1 MSTGQYYRVCRA
13 LLRSVQLSDT
23 ASSSG
28 DEPLGGQLGGVSVS
42 SSIERQTMRE
52 QLDAVRQT
60 LNSLSSQ
67 AQPNST
73 GVNAAPAG
81 LENALNEIAAKLSS
95 IEGLYS
101 SLTSKLEKVDL
112 RVEDS
117 ERHIK
122 ELQHLS
128 ASAINET
135 ARLVDYVGGRSTPN
149 VRSSSHAGAGP
160 SGVSAGIGLRARNLA
175 ASGVPTT
182 PPPHGMSPT
191 RSTTGALDFVPPH
204 LTSTIQQHAA
214 QIHKVIAGLDF
225 LEAHIIRQDQMVEA
239 LQKQVL
245 SIARDVT
252 STSASTE
259 GRNSPSELSM
269 RVHDMSE
276 LLNKLRAHMYKVE
289 KKTGNNDQALT
300 LLTQR
305 LQAVEQIS
313 GRQQHH
319 RESIS
324 EQGAAVAAP
333 SVLELVTAQEEL
345 RGMVQDLSRDVL
357 ELRDQLQAQQQAQ
370 AQQPSEPAKESPS
383 GMSAE
388 DSAEMRLQVTYLMS
402 QVPDLVSENKELKEF
417 AARASKRIDYLS
429 GELEEHKR
437 QQQEHDQQLEQQHQI
452 LLRTA
457 PAEGTPSEGVVVEL
471 KATVA
476 ELQQQ
481 VTSLEGRL
489 QSAGTRADLTPLPS
503 VLQAIESS
511 VAAIA
516 ELGSSLAVVQGDVAG
531 LQDLAVVL
539 REGLDERSKQTEA
552 LSAGIEAL
560 SAAVEVLTEEQSRSA
575 AQQQPTG
582 DPTAKLHR
590 ITEGSPEAAVL
601 AAQVAASAKAD
612 LEEQFG
618 QLRQRVEAAAAA
630 AEAAEV
636 AARSSAES
644 ASAASEALEAAGQ
657 ADKAAS
663 ASLQATVLTMV
674 ADLEQEQSTLKE
686 QLAQL
691 AAQISEEQAA
701 ISSGLLQV
709 QEQVAAAAS
718 AATEATTCAQAV
730 QEQQAARG
738 QQERESAEQL
748 RAMQAELRE
757 QVASVMERLKERV
770 EQSMQQLSAVSDR
783 LSSAV
788 TAQQLETELEQLR
801 TAAADTL
808 ERNELAA
815 ASLEEMRSEL
825 ILLTGQQDVLQSRL
839 QGVESVLGVDSRLL
853 PRGHATESST
863 LSSTLVAEAERQ
875 EDREDAGPRQLQDG
889 GKTDDFGGAVTLP
902 VASAPPVGRGLLV
915 LVTELQSRV
924 GDLEGTLEL
933 VASDMCQL
941 RTLMQRNE
949 NRTQSTIQE
958 ATAQLMLNLQDLSAV
973 VDQRVTNAA
982 ADILAVGAASAALH
996 QKVTHQEDLTADLA
1010 TRIEGVQVRL
1020 ENEVIA
1026 RIHETSST
1034 VSSLSARIAHD
1045 YVSRE
1050 QLGAIFKARDNMKRA
1065 VDELASV
1072 FSIGRL
1078 LRTESVDDAANAA
1091 EPEASGAQQSSSG
1104 ALSPRLVSAL
1114 EDLAGKQ
1121 AELEHQVQL
1130 ALYRTEGAVR
1140 QEQLVNIQQAMLTLE
1155 LQFRRL
1161 GVSTQAS
1168 VPVPSETTKDLSDL
1182 RSRVET
1188 LEAAALATSA
1198 NAAAVAD
1205 AAAQLAS
1212 EAAAAAE
1219 ISSTPLPSE
1228 PAPGSALRVS
1238 FTPEDP
1244 ANGSSPIR
1252 VRVLVES
1259 CEAAATPRLDV
1270 GRPDSPDNESD
1281 QEEEEGG
1288 EPSLSS
1294 MLHGIQTGR
1303 SEESISAAS
1312 SPEAVLAA
1320 AAREAQSELRDMR
1333 RALQDLSQ
1341 QNDVLR
1347 SEVASEVT
1355 ERQRLAEAL
1364 ADLQERLDLQV
1375 NTTASTAAMIATMA
1389 TDQPQDRVRLQVR
1402 VGATEAEA
1410 DLSVLASTVSTLVAR
1425 IGAAEEALASAFFV
1439 RTPRS
1444 PTRAA
1449 AADAVTESAAAA
1461 IHEAADGP
1469 AEDED
1474 DAGQPG
1480 SDKDQRRRETEGSSE
1495 EGLRPALGMMVPV
1508 LPHEVEQQLVELQ
1521 CQLSALTARVVG
1533 LEAVD
1538 ALEEVR
1544 ATASEAVLDAIPG
1557 LVSQQVA
1564 VLRDEFS
1571 ALMGRQGEQLLEVA
1585 GQAARDAAEAVLA
1598 VREAAAQAA
1607 AAQAAAET
1615 AASGTRA
1622 TSAEVPEDTA
1632 ALVSTSGAQ
1641 DEQAANLIRSLA
1653 VEAAR
1658 EAVQDVCLV
1667 AAREVTEETVR
1678 EVVVKA
1684 VAEELKDVRGAV
1696 ESLAERIND
1705 VDTLRD
1711 QLEALA
1717 AQVREPITAP
1727 AAATSETDLCPAGAS
1742 NAQGPPCT
1750 PTAMAVASIFTP
1762 ATTALVIPPAPTP
1775 RRASPSAGGARPGAP
1790 LQQQSGGGGQQST
1803 FLARLVEVVKRQSSR
1818 LHAQYSDAEETGMAL
1833 AQVNHTLQEAEAR
1846 LADVRDANS
1855 PAFAETLV
1863 TVLEQVAALRYI
1875 GSQTHPAVQQMVLE
1889 HENRLDKIAEDL
1901 KAISGG
1907 SPRSDE
1913 HAVAAAAA
1921 AQPHPLL
1928 VEEIGVVSRQVAR
1941 MEAELARVAGQNAAL
1956 DRAVKEMIVQLGS
1969 LSPSAP
1975 GSLAALEDATA
1986 TGSRRVSAHEGEVL
2000 EMESEALESA
2010 IQAGTEPLQAQA
2022 STLEEVGLAVH
2033 VRLVEGMLEAHLQG
2047 LRHELMGEIRAR
2059 AGSGGGAATVTA
2071 ATTAAELGELEKTV
2085 SKLHSAVTAIR
2096 NRLLAMQEYV
2106 DSTQGMIKDMHIALG
2121 GLVRR
2126 VDTLE
2131 AASGSGSRSARVS
2144 GCGSVSVGGADAG
2157 NLRDLQSD
2165 LHKFE
2170 RRLLTMESSS
2180 LEAAHALASL
2190 KGLTPRVTEVESRL
2204 LDACSKL
2211 AVALGGSPTSTAPV
2225 IPAVAPGTS
2234 LPAVAGTLR
2243 ALERRLGS
2251 RLEAACGALDTLG
2264 SALSAAGRIQAE
2276 STANPFKAI
2285 SAAVNNPVIVA
2296 MEKKLET
2303 MRAEILAA
2311 ATSLSEDM
2319 RRDHQQHQLES
2330 RLASADTSVGGGSA
2344 FRL

>member
-1 MSTGQYYRVCRA
+1 MQT
-13 LLRSVQLSDT
+13 LS
-23 ASSSG
+23 G
-28 DEPLGGQLGGVSVS
+28 GLGRRWRQTDATVDVESLGGVSVS

-60 LNSLSSQ
+60 LNTLSSQ
-67 AQPNST
+67 AQPNAT

-95 IEGLYS
+95 IEGLYTN
-101 SLTSKLEKVDL
+101 LTNKLEKVDL

-149 VRSSSHAGAGP
+149 VRSSQAGAGP
-160 SGVSAGIGLRARNLA
+160 SGVSTGIGLRARNMA

-191 RSTTGALDFVPPH
+191 RSTASALDYVPAH
-204 LTSTIQQHAA
+204 LTSAVQQHAA

-245 SIARDVT
+245 TVARDVA
-252 STSASTE
+252 STSASAE
-259 GRNSPSELSM
+259 GRSSPNELSL

-289 KKTGNNDQALT
+289 KKTSNNDQAVT

-319 RESIS
+319 RESRES
-324 EQGAAVAAP
+324 ASGQAAP
-333 SVLELVTAQEEL
+333 VAGPSLLELVTAQEEL
-345 RGMVQDLSRDVL
+345 RGMVQDLCRDVL
-357 ELRDQLQAQQQAQ
+357 DLRDQLQAQQQAQ
-370 AQQPSEPAKESPS
+370 AQQPSEPSKEPPAR
-383 GMSAE
+383 MSAE
-388 DSAEMRLQVTYLMS
+388 EGAEVRRQLSYLMS
-402 QVPDLVSENKELKEF
+402 QVPDLVAENKELKEF
-417 AARASKRIDYLS
+417 AARASKQIDDIS
-429 GELEEHKR
+429 GELEKQKR
-437 QQQEHDQQLEQQHQI
+437 KQQEHEQQLQQQL
-452 LLRTA
+452 LLRAA
-457 PAEGTPSEGVVVEL
+457 PAEGTPAEGPVVEL

-481 VTSLEGRL
+481 LSSFEGRL
-489 QSAGTRADLTPLPS
+489 QSAGARADLAPLPS

-516 ELGSSLAVVQGDVAG
+516 ELGSSLAVVQADVAG
-531 LQDLAVVL
+531 LHDLVVVL
-539 REGLDERSKQTEA
+539 RDGLSERSKEA
-552 LSAGIEAL
+552 AASRSEVEVL
-560 SAAVEVLTEEQSRSA
+560 SAAVQALTEAQSCSA
-575 AQQQPTG
+575 AQQQQQPAEDVT
-582 DPTAKLHR
+582 TKLHR

-618 QLRQRVEAAAAA
+618 QLRQRVEAAATA
-630 AEAAEV
+630 AEAAEA
-636 AARSSAES
+636 AARSSAEL
-644 ASAASEALEAAGQ
+644 ASAASEAFEAAGQ
-657 ADKAAS
+657 ADKAAFT
-663 ASLQATVLTMV
+663 ALQTTVLAVV
-674 ADLEQEQSTLKE
+674 ADLEQQQSTLKQ

-691 AAQISEEQAA
+691 AAQVSEEQAA

-718 AATEATTCAQAV
+718 AATEAATCAQAV

-770 EQSMQQLSAVSDR
+770 EQSMQQMDTQLSAVSDR
-783 LSSAV
+783 LSGVV
-788 TAQQLETELEQLR
+788 TAQQLETGLEQLR
-801 TAAADTL
+801 TAAADAL
-808 ERNELAA
+808 ERYELAA
-815 ASLEEMRSEL
+815 VSLEEMRSEL

-839 QGVESVLGVDSRLL
+839 QGVESVLGVESRIHPLV
-853 PRGHATESST
+853 RAT
-863 LSSTLVAEAERQ
+863 LSSTLPSTVVADAAQ
-875 EDREDAGPRQLQDG
+875 QDGEDAGPGPLQDG
-889 GKTDDFGGAVTLP
+889 GRKGDFEGAAVLP
-902 VASAPPVGRGLLV
+902 VASGSPAGCGLLE
-915 LVTELQSRV
+915 LVAKLKSRV
-924 GDLEGTLEL
+924 GDLEGTLE
-933 VASDMCQL
+933 VAASDMCQL
-941 RTLMQRNE
+941 RALMQDNVD
-949 NRTQSTIQE
+949 RTQNTIQE
-958 ATAQLMLNLQDLSAV
+958 VTAQLMSNLQDLSAV
-973 VDQRVTNAA
+973 VDQRVANAT
-982 ADILAVGAASAALH
+982 ADILAVEAASAALH
-996 QKVTHQEDLTADLA
+996 QKVTYQEGLTVELA
-1010 TRIEGVQVRL
+1010 TRIDGMQLRL

-1034 VSSLSARIAHD
+1034 VSLLSARIAHD

-1072 FSIGRL
+1072 FSTGRL
-1078 LRTESVDDAANAA
+1078 MRTESVDDDAANAA
-1091 EPEASGAQQSSSG
+1091 EPEASGAQPSSSG
-1104 ALSPRLVSAL
+1104 PLSPRLVSAL

-1130 ALYRTEGAVR
+1130 ALYRTEGSVR
-1140 QEQLVNIQQAMLTLE
+1140 QEQLANIQQAMLTLE

-1161 GVSTQAS
+1161 GVSTQQA
-1168 VPVPSETTKDLSDL
+1168 PVPLPTEAAKDLFDL
-1182 RSRVET
+1182 RSRVEA
-1188 LEAAALATSA
+1188 LEAAAVAPSSK
-1198 NAAAVAD
+1198 AAAVTD

-1212 EAAAAAE
+1212 AAGAAIE
-1219 ISSTPLPSE
+1219 ISSTPLPLGLAS
-1228 PAPGSALRVS
+1228 GSALRVLL
-1238 FTPEDP
+1238 TPEDP

-1252 VRVLVES
+1252 VRVLVEN
-1259 CEAAATPRLDV
+1259 CEAAGTPRLDV
-1270 GRPDSPDNESD
+1270 GCPDSPDHESS
-1281 QEEEEGG
+1281 QEEEGG

-1294 MLHGIQTGR
+1294 MLHGVQTGR

-1312 SPEAVLAA
+1312 SPEAMLAA
-1320 AAREAQSELRDMR
+1320 AARSKLHDIY

-1341 QNDVLR
+1341 QNDALR
-1347 SEVASEVT
+1347 SEVVSEVA

-1375 NTTASTAAMIATMA
+1375 NATASTAAMVATMV
-1389 TDQPQDRVRLQVR
+1389 TDQPQERVKLQVR

-1410 DLSVLASTVSTLVAR
+1410 DLAVLASTVSTLVAR
-1425 IGAAEEALASAFFV
+1425 IGAAEEALASAFIV

-1444 PTRAA
+1444 PTRATA
-1449 AADAVTESAAAA
+1449 AADDDDTESAAAA
-1461 IHEAADGP
+1461 TQEGTDRP
-1469 AEDED
+1469 AEAEARQLGFDNTDEE
-1474 DAGQPG
+1474 
-1480 SDKDQRRRETEGSSE
+1480 RRETEEGGSS

-1508 LPHEVEQQLVELQ
+1508 LPHEIEQQLLELQ
-1521 CQLSALTARVVG
+1521 SQLMALTGRVAG

-1544 ATASEAVLDAIPG
+1544 AVASEAVLDAIPG
-1557 LVSQQVA
+1557 MVSQQVA
-1564 VLRDEFS
+1564 ALREEI
-1571 ALMGRQGEQLLEVA
+1571 LILVGRQGEELLEMA

-1607 AAQAAAET
+1607 AAQAAAE
-1615 AASGTRA
+1615 AAAIGARA
-1622 TSAEVPEDTA
+1622 TSAEVSAETA
-1632 ALVSTSGAQ
+1632 AVVFTSGGRRD
-1641 DEQAANLIRSLA
+1641 DEQTAASIRGLA
-1653 VEAAR
+1653 AAAAQ
-1658 EAVQDVCLV
+1658 EAVQDVCLA
-1667 AAREVTEETVR
+1667 AARKMVEETVR
-1678 EVVVKA
+1678 DVVVKA
-1684 VAEELKDVRGAV
+1684 LDEELTDVRGAV
-1696 ESLAERIND
+1696 GSLTKRIND
-1705 VDTLRD
+1705 VDMLRD
-1711 QLEALA
+1711 QLEVLA
-1717 AQVREPITAP
+1717 AQVRDPVTASTAVTGEPDPPTV
-1727 AAATSETDLCPAGAS
+1727 GAS
-1742 NAQGPPCT
+1742 NAQGPPST
-1750 PTAMAVASIFTP
+1750 PTAVAVASIFTP
-1762 ATTALVIPPAPTP
+1762 ATTALVIPPARTP
-1775 RRASPSAGGARPGAP
+1775 RGASPSAGGARPGAP
-1790 LQQQSGGGGQQST
+1790 LQQQSGGGSQQTT

-1833 AQVNHTLQEAEAR
+1833 AQVDHTLQEAEAR

-1901 KAISGG
+1901 KALSGG
-1907 SPRSDE
+1907 SPPRADIQ
-1913 HAVAAAAA
+1913 AVAVAAA
-1921 AQPHPLL
+1921 AQPHPAL
-1928 VEEIGVVSRQVAR
+1928 VEEIGMISQQIAR
-1941 MEAELARVAGQNAAL
+1941 IEAELARVAGQNTAL
-1956 DRAVKEMIVQLGS
+1956 DRAVKEMIVRLGS
-1969 LSPSAP
+1969 LPPSAP
-1975 GSLAALEDATA
+1975 GSLAAVEDATV
-1986 TGSRRVSAHEGEVL
+1986 TDSCRVSTHEGEVVA
-2000 EMESEALESA
+2000 EMESEGGEPAMD
-2010 IQAGTEPLQAQA
+2010 AGTDPSQAQA
-2022 STLEEVGLAVH
+2022 SMGLAIH
-2033 VRLVEGMLEAHLQG
+2033 VRLVEGMLEAQLQG

-2131 AASGSGSRSARVS
+2131 ATSGPGSRSARVS
-2144 GCGSVSVGGADAG
+2144 GCGSVSGGGADPG
-2157 NLRDLQSD
+2157 NLRELQSD

-2180 LEAAHALASL
+2180 LDAAHALASL

-2211 AVALGGSPTSTAPV
+2211 AVALGGSPSSTAPV
-2225 IPAVAPGTS
+2225 IPAVTQSTS
-2234 LPAVAGTLR
+2234 LPAVAGMVR

-2251 RLEAACGALDTLG
+2251 RLEAACGALDTLA

-2303 MRAEILAA
+2303 VRSEILAV

-2344 FRL
+2344 FRP

>member
-1 MSTGQYYRVCRA
+1 MQT
-13 LLRSVQLSDT
+13 LS
-23 ASSSG
+23 G
-28 DEPLGGQLGGVSVS
+28 GLGRRWRQTDATVDVESLGGVSVS

-67 AQPNST
+67 AQPNTT
-73 GVNAAPAG
+73 GVNAAPTG

-95 IEGLYS
+95 IEGLYT

-160 SGVSAGIGLRARNLA
+160 SGASAGIGLRARNLG

-245 SIARDVT
+245 SIARDIT

-259 GRNSPSELSM
+259 GRSSPSELSL

-305 LQAVEQIS
+305 LQALEQIS
-313 GRQQHH
+313 GRQHH
-319 RESIS
+319 RESRESIS

-333 SVLELVTAQEEL
+333 SLLELVTAQEEL

-370 AQQPSEPAKESPS
+370 AQQPSEPAKESPA

-388 DSAEMRLQVTYLMS
+388 ESAEMRRQLTYLMS
-402 QVPDLVSENKELKEF
+402 QVPDLVAENKELKEF
-417 AARASKRIDYLS
+417 AARASKQIDDLS
-429 GELEEHKR
+429 GELEEQKR
-437 QQQEHDQQLEQQHQI
+437 QQQV

-457 PAEGTPSEGVVVEL
+457 PAEGTPSERVVVEL

-481 VTSLEGRL
+481 VSSLDGRL
-489 QSAGTRADLTPLPS
+489 QSAGARADLTPLPS

-516 ELGSSLAVVQGDVAG
+516 ELGSSLAVVQADVTG

-539 REGLDERSKQTEA
+539 REGLDERSKESEA

-575 AQQQPTG
+575 AQQQPTE

-657 ADKAAS
+657 ADKVAS
-663 ASLQATVLTMV
+663 ASLQATVLATITN
-674 ADLEQEQSTLKE
+674 LEHEQSTLKE
-686 QLAQL
+686 QLARL
-691 AAQISEEQAA
+691 AAQISEEQTA

-718 AATEATTCAQAV
+718 AATEAATCAQAV
-730 QEQQAARG
+730 QEQQAASG

-757 QVASVMERLKERV
+757 QVASVMERLKDRV
-770 EQSMQQLSAVSDR
+770 EQSMQQMDTQLSAVSDR

-788 TAQQLETELEQLR
+788 TAQQLETDLEQLR
-801 TAAADTL
+801 TAAADAL

-839 QGVESVLGVDSRLL
+839 QGVESVLGVDSRIIPL
-853 PRGHATESST
+853 GHATESST

-875 EDREDAGPRQLQDG
+875 EEAEDAEPRQLQDG
-889 GKTDDFGGAVTLP
+889 GKTGDFGGAVALP
-902 VASAPPVGRGLLV
+902 VASASPVGRGLLV

-941 RTLMQRNE
+941 RTLMQSNE
-949 NRTQSTIQE
+949 DRAQNTIQE
-958 ATAQLMLNLQDLSAV
+958 ATTQLMLNLQGLSAV

-982 ADILAVGAASAALH
+982 ADILAVEAASAALH
-996 QKVTHQEDLTADLA
+996 QKVTHQEDQTAELA
-1010 TRIEGVQVRL
+1010 TRIEGVQLRI

-1050 QLGAIFKARDNMKRA
+1050 QLGTIFKARDNMKRA

-1072 FSIGRL
+1072 FSTGRL
-1078 LRTESVDDAANAA
+1078 LRTESVDDDANAA
-1091 EPEASGAQQSSSG
+1091 EPESSGAQQSSSS

-1161 GVSTQAS
+1161 GVSTQAP
-1168 VPVPSETTKDLSDL
+1168 VPVPSETAKDLSDL

-1188 LEAAALATSA
+1188 LEAAALATASA
-1198 NAAAVAD
+1198 NAAAMTD
-1205 AAAQLAS
+1205 AAAQLDS
-1212 EAAAAAE
+1212 EAVAA
-1219 ISSTPLPSE
+1219 IGVSSTPLPSGL
-1228 PAPGSALRVS
+1228 APGSALRVS
-1238 FTPEDP
+1238 LTPEDP

-1270 GRPDSPDNESD
+1270 GRPDPPDHESD

-1320 AAREAQSELRDMR
+1320 VAREAQSELRDMR

-1347 SEVASEVT
+1347 SEVESEVA

-1389 TDQPQDRVRLQVR
+1389 TDQPQNRVRLQVR

-1425 IGAAEEALASAFFV
+1425 IGAAEEALASAFIV

-1449 AADAVTESAAAA
+1449 AADADTESAVAA
-1461 IHEAADGP
+1461 HEAADGQ

-1474 DAGQPG
+1474 EAGQPG
-1480 SDKDQRRRETEGSSE
+1480 SDKDERRRETEEGGSSE

-1571 ALMGRQGEQLLEVA
+1571 ALVGRQGEQLLEVA

-1622 TSAEVPEDTA
+1622 TSAEVPAETST
-1632 ALVSTSGAQ
+1632 LVSTSGAQ
-1641 DEQAANLIRSLA
+1641 GDDEQAADSIRSLA
-1653 VEAAR
+1653 AEAAR

-1667 AAREVTEETVR
+1667 AAREITEDTVR

-1684 VAEELKDVRGAV
+1684 VAKELKDVRGAV
-1696 ESLAERIND
+1696 GSLTERIND
-1705 VDTLRD
+1705 VDMLRD

-1717 AQVREPITAP
+1717 AQVRESITAP
-1727 AAATSETDLCPAGAS
+1727 AAATSEADLSPAAAL

-1750 PTAMAVASIFTP
+1750 PTAVAVASIFTP

-1775 RRASPSAGGARPGAP
+1775 RRASPSAGGARAGAP
-1790 LQQQSGGGGQQST
+1790 LQQQSAGGGQQST

-1833 AQVNHTLQEAEAR
+1833 AQVDHTLQEAEAR

-1907 SPRSDE
+1907 SPRADK
-1913 HAVAAAAA
+1913 HAVAAAAE
-1921 AQPHPLL
+1921 AQPHPVL

-1941 MEAELARVAGQNAAL
+1941 MEADLARVAGQNAAL
-1956 DRAVKEMIVQLGS
+1956 DRAVKEMIVRLGS

-1986 TGSRRVSAHEGEVL
+1986 TDSRRVSAHEGEVL
-2000 EMESEALESA
+2000 EIESEAGESSME
-2010 IQAGTEPLQAQA
+2010 AGTEPLQTQA

-2033 VRLVEGMLEAHLQG
+2033 VRLVEGMLEAQLQG

-2131 AASGSGSRSARVS
+2131 AASGPGSRSARVS
-2144 GCGSVSVGGADAG
+2144 GCGSVSGGGADAG

-2190 KGLTPRVTEVESRL
+2190 KGLTPRVMEVESRL

-2211 AVALGGSPTSTAPV
+2211 AVALGGSPASTAPV

-2234 LPAVAGTLR
+2234 LPAVAGTVR

-2251 RLEAACGALDTLG
+2251 RLEAACGALDTLA